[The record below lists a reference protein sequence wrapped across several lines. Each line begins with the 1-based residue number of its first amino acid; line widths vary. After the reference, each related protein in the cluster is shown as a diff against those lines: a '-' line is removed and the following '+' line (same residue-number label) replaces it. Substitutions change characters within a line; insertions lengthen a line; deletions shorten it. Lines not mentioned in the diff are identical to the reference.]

1 MTSESDARPRGVDE
15 DQNKYRC
22 MVYGHK
28 TVEVVAE
35 SSEEAESLA
44 TQKTDTGELSGW
56 VDGQPEM
63 IDEVDDAE

>member
-1 MTSESDARPRGVDE
+1 
-15 DQNKYRC
+15 